1 VRRHRSASV
10 AAFALAGA
18 LLAACGGG
26 DGGGDGDGDGDGG
39 SAAQTTVTTALPAV
53 TADMVAADGSPVGR
67 VTFVE
72 TGSRM
77 SVEGTFANLPPGFH
91 GFHVHAAGKCERPAF
106 TTAGGHMVVGEQAH
120 AAHAGDQPVLLVLAD
135 RTAEIRFTTD
145 RYRMTDLMAPEGRAV
160 IIHAAADNYGNIPTR
175 YARTPDTITTA
186 TGDAGDRIACGIVG
200 GGVPTQAATTTTA
213 AVGSTT
219 TSTARGATTTSARAG
234 ATTTVRAAGTLSCQT
249 IGFTPNSEDA
259 ASSVTATG
267 LPCSEAE
274 AFVRTAGRQ
283 TSSGGPAQVDVE
295 GYRCVRVRSV
305 QDPLPQAFYECT
317 NGAKKV
323 TFTRS

>member
-1 VRRHRSASV
+1 VKPNRHVSLV
-10 AAFALAGA
+10 ALALAGT

-26 DGGGDGDGDGDGG
+26 DDDGDT
-39 SAAQTTVTTALPAV
+39 AAQTTVTSAPPPVA
-53 TADMVAADGSPVGR
+53 ADMIAADGSPAGR

-72 TGSRM
+72 AGGRLV
-77 SVEGTFANLPPGFH
+77 VEGRFSNLPSGFH
-91 GFHVHAAGKCERPAF
+91 GFHIHATGKCERGTPAF
-106 TTAGGHMVVGEQAH
+106 TSAGGHMVVGTQAH
-120 AAHAGDQPVLLVLAD
+120 PAHAGDQPVLLVLAD
-135 RTAEIRFTTD
+135 GSAEMRFTTD
-145 RYRMTDLMAPEGRAV
+145 RYKLADLLVPEGRAV
-160 IIHAAADNYGNIPTR
+160 MVHANPDNYANVPTR
-175 YARTPDTITTA
+175 YVREPDATTKS
-186 TGDAGDRIACGIVG
+186 TGDAGDRIACGVVG
-200 GGVPTQAATTTTA
+200 GGPVTSITAAAGVTSTTVAGATTTT
-213 AVGSTT
+213 
-219 TSTARGATTTSARAG
+219 ARAG
-234 ATTTVRAAGTLSCQT
+234 ATTTARAGTATLDCQT

-259 ASSVTATG
+259 ASSVKATG

-274 AFVRTAGRQ
+274 AFVRIAGQR

>member
-1 VRRHRSASV
+1 MRTSRRPYL
-10 AAFALAGA
+10 AAIALAGV

-26 DGGGDGDGDGDGG
+26 DGDGDDQAQAGG
-39 SAAQTTVTTALPAV
+39 AAQTSVTTALPTV
-53 TADMVAADGSPVGR
+53 TAEMAAADGTPAGR

-77 SVEGTFANLPPGFH
+77 TVEGTFNNLPPGFH
-91 GFHVHAAGKCERPAF
+91 GFHIHAAGKCERPAF

-145 RYRMTDLMAPEGRAV
+145 RYRMSDLMAPEGRAV
-160 IIHAAADNYGNIPTR
+160 IVHAAADNYANVPTR
-175 YARTPDTITTA
+175 YVRTPDAMTTS

-200 GGVPTQAATTTTA
+200 GGVPTRSATTTTA
-213 AVGSTT
+213 VV
-219 TSTARGATTTSARAG
+219 GATTTSTRQG
-234 ATTTVRAAGTLSCQT
+234 ATTTVRAVGTLDCQT
-249 IGFTPNSEDA
+249 IAFTPASEDA
-259 ASSVTATG
+259 ASSVKATG

-274 AFVRTAGRQ
+274 AFVRIAGRQ

-317 NGAKKV
+317 SGARKV